1 MNCPSRTDDTLL
13 HCDWNQNPPFLA
25 PDLTTRQDLNGIT
38 NARVLKD
45 ARVMSL
51 SRHSLDDADSPMTRK
66 LESDQ
71 SRHMPL
77 RASLTQSGKFENMPI
92 GRSYALT
99 PDRTPERSR

>member
-38 NARVLKD
+38 NARELKD
-45 ARVMSL
+45 AGVMGL
-51 SRHSLDDADSPMTRK
+51 SRHCLDDADSPINRK

-71 SRHMPL
+71 SRHMPP
-77 RASLTQSGKFENMPI
+77 RASLTQSGKFENMAI
-92 GRSYALT
+92 DRSYALT